1 VKQSPQASRDAPALA
16 RWPAFILL
24 ASGTLSLG
32 VAATTAGVTLLDA
45 ALQPPPWPNHERV
58 AIYGHRTADNPMR
71 AMSPQ
76 LYDAVGQPAMVL
88 SRGTASI
95 PETVNVVAGRHKE
108 ILRAQRVDT
117 GFLRTLGVVP
127 SGITH
132 GGMGHGALVSESLRD
147 RLADIAPQF
156 VGQTIVVDGAD
167 VEVSGVLP
175 AEYRFFSDVDLL
187 LPLDPPKGST
197 ALTGNMTAV
206 ALLSS
211 ASDIRPFSAYVLR
224 AARDIGPKPHG
235 EDARWSGATPIDDLV
250 AYGARVPLWGFALSG
265 VLVLAVAGM
274 NVSQLI
280 STRMFGRIE
289 GTAVKMVF
297 GGRWEPWRSAG
308 FDALAVGLLAFAVGL
323 PGGTALVRL
332 FEPLIPPAWLVSAA
346 PLAPGWRVLSLVTA
360 MTLFVLALA
369 TGIGATRVM
378 GHLRHRELTMMSGVS
393 VMRATTGWMASA
405 PVLAQVALA
414 TLLVSYGMIAVSRAW
429 QLADTPPGF
438 DTADGVVVELHPS
451 LGEYPESSDVVR
463 LADAIRSSVSALPG
477 VEAVGWST
485 DVPTGRGFRMPF
497 LRSGGGYQF
506 IPFAVVSP
514 RGNEAMGLRLLAG
527 RTIGDGDG
535 PDADR
540 VAMVNEAY
548 VHAFGSRGIGDVVR
562 PAGRGAPDARIVG
575 IVGNTRRDTNSAAAP
590 VVYVPLA
597 QVDPRVFALM
607 RQLQPLFVAIRGPA
621 AVTVANDAL
630 PSIVAVAAPSLAL
643 PPPVPLE
650 RIAVAPL
657 AGARRDVALFATLSG
672 FAVSLTAA
680 GQYAMHSVEV
690 TASRYALSLRMALGA
705 TPGQLLAHVVGKAFR
720 VALGGIA
727 LGLFGMCVMQHFSL
741 GMAVPAGTAA
751 GVSMA
756 ATLIMVLETLLAVA
770 APASHAAAL
779 EPWRVLRSD

>member
-1 VKQSPQASRDAPALA
+1 M
-16 RWPAFILL
+16 LL

-32 VAATTAGVTLLDA
+32 VAAAIGGVTLLDA
-45 ALQPPPWPNHERV
+45 VLQPPPWPNHARV
-58 AIYGHRTADNPMR
+58 AIYGSRTPDDPMR

-88 SRGTASI
+88 SRGIASI

-127 SGITH
+127 SGITD
-132 GGMGHGALVSESLRD
+132 GGMEHGALVSESLRD
-147 RLADIAPQF
+147 RLADIAPQV
-156 VGQTIVVDGAD
+156 VGQTIVVDGANVD
-167 VEVSGVLP
+167 IRGVLP

-187 LPLDPPKGST
+187 LPLDLSKGST
-197 ALTGNMTAV
+197 ALVGNMTAV

-211 ASDIRPFSAYVLR
+211 ASDIGPFSAHVVR
-224 AARDIGPKPHG
+224 AASDIGPDPHG
-235 EDARWSGATPIDDLV
+235 EDVRWSGATPIDDLV
-250 AYGARVPLWGFALSG
+250 AYGARTRLWAFALAG

-280 STRMFGRIE
+280 STRMFGRVE

-297 GGRWEPWRSAG
+297 GARWEPWRSAG
-308 FDALAVGLLAFAVGL
+308 FDALAVGLLAFAVGV
-323 PGGTALVRL
+323 PAGTALVRL

-346 PLAPGWRVLSLVTA
+346 PLAPGWRVLSLVAA
-360 MTLFVLALA
+360 MTLFMLVLA
-369 TGIGATRVM
+369 TVVGATRVM
-378 GHLRHRELTMMSGVS
+378 GHLRHRELTMMSGAPA
-393 VMRATTGWMASA
+393 MRAATGWTASA
-405 PVLAQVALA
+405 LVLAQVALA

-429 QLADTPPGF
+429 QLAGTPPGF

-451 LGEYPESSDVVR
+451 MRAYPESSDVVR

-477 VEAVGWST
+477 VDDVGWST

-497 LRSGGGYQF
+497 LLGGGGNRF

-527 RTIGDGDG
+527 RAIGDSDG

-548 VHAFGSRGIGDVVR
+548 VRAFGSRGIGDFVR
-562 PAGRGAPDARIVG
+562 PAGRGSRDARIVG
-575 IVGNTRRDTNSAAAP
+575 IVGDTRRDTNGAAPP

-597 QVDPRVFALM
+597 QIDPRVYALM
-607 RQLQPLFVAIRGPA
+607 RQLQPLFVAIRGPSA
-621 AVTVANDAL
+621 ATVANDAL
-630 PSIVAVAAPSLAL
+630 PSIVGGVAPSLAL
-643 PPPVPLE
+643 SPPVPLE
-650 RIAVAPL
+650 RIAAAPL
-657 AGARRDVALFATLSG
+657 AGAHRDLALFATLSG

-690 TASRYALSLRMALGA
+690 AASRYALSLRMALGA
-705 TPGQLLAHVVGKAFR
+705 TPGQLLAQVVRKAFR
-720 VALGGIA
+720 VALGGIV
-727 LGLFGMCVMQHFSL
+727 LGLLGTSVMQYFAL
-741 GMAVPAGTAA
+741 GMAMPAGTAT
-751 GVSMA
+751 GVSIA
-756 ATLIMVLETLLAVA
+756 AALVMVLETLVAVA